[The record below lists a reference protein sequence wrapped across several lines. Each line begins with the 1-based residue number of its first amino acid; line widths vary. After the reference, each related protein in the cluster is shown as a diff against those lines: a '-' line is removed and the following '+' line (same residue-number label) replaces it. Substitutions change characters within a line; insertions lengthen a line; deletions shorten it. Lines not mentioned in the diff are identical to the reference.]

1 MIRPQNIKRWFRAF
15 AGSTPQEVVP
25 QNDFYAFV
33 ARVREPRES
42 NPISLD
48 EGFETR
54 LTHRLELNG
63 ISVSDYFID
72 VGRYREYVN
81 RAGYHELYPNYYI
94 GNFPEKSLE
103 HYIAAD
109 LLDLN
114 PKDTYI
120 DIASEHSP
128 VPEIYSRVF
137 GVNAYR
143 QDLAYAPGLRGD
155 TIGSNAADMP
165 VPNGFATK
173 LALHCSFEHFEGDSD
188 VRFLKEAARV
198 LRPQGAACIVPLY
211 MAERYSVMTD
221 PRISVPAGVEFEPDA
236 RVHCV
241 DGWGN
246 RHGRFY
252 DPEHLAARL
261 VRGGLGNLSARVYR
275 IRNSPDVDASC
286 YARFALFLSN
296 DMQ

>member
-1 MIRPQNIKRWFRAF
+1 MIGAQGIKRWLR
-15 AGSTPQEVVP
+15 GLTESTRPAVVP
-25 QNDFYAFV
+25 GNDFHALV
-33 ARVREPRES
+33 AKIREPREADS
-42 NPISLD
+42 IRLD

-54 LTHRLELNG
+54 LVERLAVIG
-63 ISVSDYFID
+63 IVVRDYVID
-72 VGRYREYVN
+72 VDKYHAYLKRARYR
-81 RAGYHELYPNYYI
+81 ELYPNYYV
-94 GNFPEKSLE
+94 GNLPEKSLE

-128 VPEIYSRVF
+128 VPEIYRRVF

-143 QDLAYAPGLRGD
+143 QDLAYAPGLHGD

-165 VPNGFATK
+165 IPNGFATK

-188 VRFLKEAARV
+188 VRFLEEAARV

-221 PRISVPAGVEFEPDA
+221 PRVSVPAGVAFEPDA
-236 RVHCV
+236 VVHCV

-261 VRGGLGNLSARVYR
+261 VRARLGDLSVTVYR
-275 IRNSPDVDASC
+275 IKNSPDVDAAC
-286 YARFALFLSN
+286 YARFALLLSN
-296 DMQ
+296 EMH

>member
-1 MIRPQNIKRWFRAF
+1 MIGPRHIRWWLRTF
-15 AGSTPQEVVP
+15 AGSTPQGVVP
-25 QNDFYAFV
+25 QDDFYAFV
-33 ARVREPRES
+33 AQVREPRES

-54 LTHRLELNG
+54 LADRLELNG
-63 ISVSDYFID
+63 ISVRDYFID
-72 VGRYREYVN
+72 VESYRDYVK
-81 RAGYHELYPNYYI
+81 RASYHELYPNYYV

-103 HYIAAD
+103 HYIAAE

-128 VPEIYSRVF
+128 VPEIYRRVF
-137 GVNAYR
+137 GVKAYR

-221 PRISVPAGVEFEPDA
+221 PESLGPSGG
-236 RVHCV
+236 RV
-241 DGWGN
+241 
-246 RHGRFY
+246 
-252 DPEHLAARL
+252 
-261 VRGGLGNLSARVYR
+261 
-275 IRNSPDVDASC
+275 
-286 YARFALFLSN
+286 
-296 DMQ
+296 

>member
-1 MIRPQNIKRWFRAF
+1 MR
-15 AGSTPQEVVP
+15 
-25 QNDFYAFV
+25 FV
-33 ARVREPRES
+33 AQVREPRES

-54 LTHRLELNG
+54 LADRLELNG
-63 ISVSDYFID
+63 ISVRDYFID
-72 VGRYREYVN
+72 VESYRDYVK
-81 RAGYHELYPNYYI
+81 RASYHELYPNYYV

-103 HYIAAD
+103 HYIAAE

-128 VPEIYSRVF
+128 VPEIYGRVF
-137 GVNAYR
+137 GVKAYR

-221 PRISVPAGVEFEPDA
+221 PRVSVPAGVEFEPDA
-236 RVHCV
+236 LVHCV

-252 DPEHLAARL
+252 DPEHLAARI
-261 VRGGLGNLSARVYR
+261 VRAGLGNLSATVYR

-286 YARFALFLSN
+286 YARFALLLSN
-296 DMQ
+296 EMH